1 MKELVITKENFDEEV
16 RNYRGMPI
24 LLDFWA
30 GWCGP
35 CMMLSPVIADIA
47 EEYDGKIKVG
57 KVNVDEQPELAAAFR
72 VESIPLLVV
81 VKDGAITAQ
90 TVGVRPKEDIV
101 KMIGL

>member
-35 CMMLSPVIADIA
+35 CMMLSPVIAEIA

-81 VKDGAITAQ
+81 APASPPQ
-90 TVGVRPKEDIV
+90 RLPRPSRPETSSTDS
-101 KMIGL
+101 

>member
-1 MKELVITKENFDEEV
+1 MNEIVITKENFDDEV
-16 RNYRGMPI
+16 RNYKGLPI

-35 CMMLSPVIADIA
+35 CMMLAPVVEEIAD
-47 EEYDGKIKVG
+47 EYDGKVRVG

-81 VKDGAITAQ
+81 VKDGAIVKQ
-90 TVGVRPKEDIV
+90 SVGYRSKEDVLEMLGI
-101 KMIGL
+101 

>member
-1 MKELVITKENFDEEV
+1 MEITITKENFDDEV
-16 RNYRGMPI
+16 RNYRGMPV

-30 GWCGP
+30 DWCGP
-35 CMMLSPVIADIA
+35 CMMLSPVVSEIAD
-47 EEYDGKIKVG
+47 EFKGKVKVG

-90 TVGVRPKEDIV
+90 NVGLRPKDDII
-101 KMIGL
+101 KMLDI